1 MKKNREMIPMENKST
16 WAEIE
21 EIQVKAETVS
31 GLLDGLYYAVTSEN
45 GFIHRGM
52 AVCHILEISTSIAEE
67 LAELKERLIREG
79 RNGGNVNVS

>member
-1 MKKNREMIPMENKST
+1 MKKNREMIPMEQKST

-21 EIQVKAETVS
+21 EIQMKAETVS

>member
-1 MKKNREMIPMENKST
+1 MEKRST

-21 EIQVKAETVS
+21 EIQMKAETVS

-45 GFIHRGM
+45 GFAHRGI
-52 AVCHILEISTSIAEE
+52 AVCHILEMSTAIAEE

-79 RNGGNVNVS
+79 RNGGANVS